1 VTILRVEYWNPEAG
15 YKDFSHISHER
26 LMAAAEVIK
35 RAVSKNLQSQIG
47 KGKTTGI
54 NRPAYLTGDYA
65 EQPWTAREAGQMLD
79 SVRVVERKES
89 GAEVIKLADNVRVYV
104 GTFLAFYANIF
115 EYYRPFMRPAME
127 ETLNEVKQILGV
139 E

>member
-1 VTILRVEYWNPEAG
+1 MRVEYWDPEAG

-26 LMAAAEVIK
+26 LLTAAYVIK
-35 RAVSKNLQSQIG
+35 DATVRHLRSQIG

-54 NRPAYLTGDYA
+54 NRPVYLTGDYA
-65 EQPWTAREAGQMLD
+65 GQPWTAREFGQMLK
-79 SVRVVERKES
+79 SVRVVEKEES
-89 GAEVIKLADNVRVYV
+89 GVEVVKLADNVRVYA
-104 GTFLAFYANIF
+104 GHFLAFYANIF
-115 EYYRPFMRPAME
+115 EYYEPFMRPAME